1 MRPSWQMMMVLAH
14 PHSKD
19 TMIVKE
25 KLSESGHWY
34 KKDGTPAYTVIG
46 KTGERPATLR
56 DARKLGLLPSVTTIN
71 GMLSKAGLDTWKQQ
85 QVLLAALTLPRL
97 PDEPESDWL
106 ARVMQ
111 DSKAQ
116 GREAAERG
124 TAIHAIIQTWFDGV
138 YMPEKPLYINT
149 IIETLENA
157 FGSQLWLSEKSFAHP
172 LGYGGKCDLM
182 AKAGFIVDFK
192 TKDTD
197 LDKVDVYFEHEMQL
211 AAYREGLGVPTAR
224 CAIVFVNGTTDQVK
238 LIEIEQDRLQKG
250 WECFEHLLRVYQIK
264 NGI

>member
-1 MRPSWQMMMVLAH
+1 
-14 PHSKD
+14 
-19 TMIVKE
+19 MIVKE
-25 KLSESGHWY
+25 KVQENGHWY
-34 KKDGTPAYTVIG
+34 TKDGTPAYTTVG
-46 KTGERPATLR
+46 KTGERATTLR

-85 QVLLAALTLPRL
+85 QVLLAALTLPRMEG
-97 PDEPESDWL
+97 EPEADWL

-111 DSKAQ
+111 DSKAT

-124 TAIHAIIQTWFDGV
+124 TAIHAIIESYFDQV
-138 YMPEKPLYINT
+138 YMPEKPAYLDAIDS
-149 IIETLENA
+149 TLKSA
-157 FGSQLWLSEKSFAHP
+157 FGEQLWLPEKSFGHP
-172 LGYGGKCDLM
+172 LGFGGKCDLM
-182 AKAGFIVDFK
+182 AKPVNGKGDGFIVDFK

-211 AAYREGLGVPTAR
+211 AAYREGLGVPAAR
-224 CAIVFVNGTTDQVK
+224 CAIVFVNGTTNQVK
-238 LIEIEQDRLQKG
+238 LIEVEQDRLQKG